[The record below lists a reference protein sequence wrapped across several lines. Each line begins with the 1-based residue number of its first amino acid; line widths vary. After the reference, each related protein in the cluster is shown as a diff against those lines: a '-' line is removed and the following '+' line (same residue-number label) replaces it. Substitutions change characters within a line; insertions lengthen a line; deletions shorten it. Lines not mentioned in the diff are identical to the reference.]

1 MIRHLI
7 PGLLMLA
14 AAAPSWAGDDALLPT
29 HLIDGGQVFVTG
41 TFQYLEGHGD
51 AQLLGVD
58 GDFEQKAYQVRLDG
72 GVGLGMGFEIDAS
85 IAGQFRGTTDA
96 DFANGTVGFESE
108 SRGFSDLTVEARYG
122 ILKGDTALLQLVV
135 GGILV
140 APVGNDKKGQA
151 ETVIGGVRIQDR
163 EESGIGE
170 GVWHYG
176 LEAGISKNFGP
187 LEPYLMTSY
196 VFGGKRR
203 ENGVNEDRA
212 DVWTVLAGAQWHL
225 STQVTIDTRA
235 VVSRDGIDRQED
247 NGSQAK
253 EENHFTY
260 AGEAD
265 LYIHL
270 GGGATLILGGGAFFV
285 EDHELSDLAQLSAK
299 NDYVWFVQV
308 GLHILLGGK

>member
-1 MIRHLI
+1 
-7 PGLLMLA
+7 
-14 AAAPSWAGDDALLPT
+14 
-29 HLIDGGQVFVTG
+29 
-41 TFQYLEGHGD
+41 
-51 AQLLGVD
+51 
-58 GDFEQKAYQVRLDG
+58 
-72 GVGLGMGFEIDAS
+72 MGFEIDAS
-85 IAGQFRGTTDA
+85 IVGQFRGTTNA
-96 DFANGTVGFESE
+96 DFANGTLGFESE
-108 SRGFSDLTVEARYG
+108 SRGFSDLTVAAVYR
-122 ILKGDTALLQLVV
+122 ILKDDPALPQLIV

-151 ETVIGGVRIQDR
+151 ETVIGGVRLQDQ
-163 EESGIGE
+163 EESGLGQ

-176 LEAGISKNFGP
+176 LEAGISKSLGIV
-187 LEPYLMTSY
+187 EPYLLSSY

-225 STQVTIDTRA
+225 SPQVTIDTRA
-235 VVSRDGIDRQED
+235 IVTRDGIDRQED

-265 LYIHL
+265 LYVHL

-285 EDHELSDLAQLSAK
+285 EDHELNDLAEISAK
-299 NDYVWFVQV
+299 NDYIWYVQV
-308 GLHILLGGK
+308 GLHILLGGKK